1 MAGHVYSVRLYI
13 AVFAGLILLT
23 GATVGLSYLELG
35 IWHAPIG
42 LVIAS
47 AKALLVILFFMH
59 VLHSSRLTWIVVLA
73 SAFWLA
79 ILMSL
84 TLTDFASRN

>member
-1 MAGHVYSVRLYI
+1 MANHISSVRLYI

-35 IWHAPIG
+35 IWHAPVG
-42 LVIAS
+42 LAIAS

-59 VLHSSRLTWIVVLA
+59 VLHSSKLTWIVVLSA
-73 SAFWLA
+73 AFWLA

>member
-1 MAGHVYSVRLYI
+1 MATHVSSVRLYI
-13 AVFAGLILLT
+13 AVFVGLIALT

-35 IWHAPIG
+35 VWHAPVG
-42 LVIAS
+42 LAIAS

-59 VLHSSRLTWIVVLA
+59 VSHSNRVTWMVVL
-73 SAFWLA
+73 SGTFWLA

-84 TLTDFASRN
+84 TLADYASR